1 MERDPEDADAPVL
14 LARCLKQS
22 GPRRGEPQTQG
33 MERLKTNYEES
44 AWFQLKAILQPN
56 KP

>member
-22 GPRRGEPQTQG
+22 GPRTGEPQTQG

-44 AWFQLKAILQPN
+44 AWFQLKAILQPK